1 MMSVKDRFIYI
12 NLPGVDKAAEKMRK
26 KETEKRM
33 QEDGSSHGGGRGA
46 WAANREQVRRKH
58 SSEEMA

>member
-33 QEDGSSHGGGRGA
+33 QEDGSSHGWGGGGLGS
-46 WAANREQVRRKH
+46 EQRASKA
-58 SSEEMA
+58 EAQQ